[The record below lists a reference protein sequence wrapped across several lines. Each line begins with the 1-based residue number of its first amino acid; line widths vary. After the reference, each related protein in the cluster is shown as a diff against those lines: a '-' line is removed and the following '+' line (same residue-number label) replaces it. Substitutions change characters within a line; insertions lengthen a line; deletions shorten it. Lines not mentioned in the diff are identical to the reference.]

1 METTE
6 ISQRAGPQHRRGR
19 LARRRLEPRNLPDT
33 EQLFVFLYKLN
44 FTCQCNKAF
53 NQSLAL
59 TTARQV
65 LLQNKSEQPVV
76 SKWQGLS

>member
-33 EQLFVFLYKLN
+33 EQLFVFLYIEFYLPM
-44 FTCQCNKAF
+44 Q
-53 NQSLAL
+53 QSV
-59 TTARQV
+59 QPKKKKKKKKK
-65 LLQNKSEQPVV
+65 NKSTVAFTNLMPT
-76 SKWQGLS
+76 